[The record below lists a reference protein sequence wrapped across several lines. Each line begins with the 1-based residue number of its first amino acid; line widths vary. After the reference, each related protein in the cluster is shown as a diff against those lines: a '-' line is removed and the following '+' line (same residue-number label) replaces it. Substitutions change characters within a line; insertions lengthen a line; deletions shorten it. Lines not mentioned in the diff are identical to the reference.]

1 MRVNRVPK
9 ISDGRQALWF
19 QWSGLLFASSFSGPN
34 DLLLSSITG
43 SDILHITKANKSQVG
58 NHLIWFQL
66 GFYLLWFHCALV
78 TGLNALMLLF
88 ISLALVLLF
97 FTFTCGPHFFVMQMN
112 KLIG

>member
-1 MRVNRVPK
+1 MICFCHLLQEVTSCTSPK
-9 ISDGRQALWF
+9 QIKAKLE
-19 QWSGLLFASSFSGPN
+19 
-34 DLLLSSITG
+34 T
-43 SDILHITKANKSQVG
+43 ILYG
-58 NHLIWFQL
+58 EGFQL

>member
-19 QWSGLLFASSFSGPN
+19 QWLGLLFASSFSGPN

-58 NHLIWFQL
+58 NHLIWRRFPT
-66 GFYLLWFHCALV
+66 WFLFALV
-78 TGLNALMLLF
+78 
-88 ISLALVLLF
+88 SLRSGHWFECLDAII
-97 FTFTCGPHFFVMQMN
+97 H
-112 KLIG
+112 